1 MIRKIVPFTSMS
13 TSRLAQQSAAID
25 RRMEIQGARLE
36 QIARLLIWE
45 GRLSRAQ
52 LMERF
57 GLSGTRASE
66 WLKEFRDGHPDWA
79 EWDTKLR
86 SLVTTKAA
94 YLAIEKSEAAAISFL
109 GFTEPD
115 VITFGDEST
124 LVMPWDFSKVSP
136 YVFSRLR
143 LAIKDGV
150 RIALNY
156 SSMSRPVIHGRVI
169 EPHSI
174 IRAGRRW
181 HVRGYCMERKD
192 FRDFVLSRMSNVAL
206 KDEPCDH
213 HVGNDTKWNRM
224 VKVRLIAHPLL
235 SADQAQVVRREFF
248 AGTAARVTTCRG
260 PLVPYFIQELRA
272 ATDVERQLP
281 PDYQIA
287 IDNREECKEWLFPT

>member
-1 MIRKIVPFTSMS
+1 MS
-13 TSRLAQQSAAID
+13 TSRLARQSVATN
-25 RRMEIQGARLE
+25 RRVEIQEARLE
-36 QIARLLIWE
+36 QITRLLIWE

-86 SLVTTKAA
+86 SLVTTRAA
-94 YLAIEKSEAAAISFL
+94 YLNIEKNEAAAARFL
-109 GFTEPD
+109 GFAEPD
-115 VITFGDEST
+115 LITFGDDST

-150 RIALNY
+150 RIAFSY
-156 SSMSRPVIHGRVI
+156 SSMTRPVIHDRVI

-181 HVRGYCMERKD
+181 HVRGYCTERED
-192 FRDFVLSRMSNVAL
+192 FRDFVLGRMSDVAL
-206 KDEPCDH
+206 QDKASEH
-213 HVGNDTKWNRM
+213 HAEDDIKWNRT
-224 VKVRLIAHPLL
+224 VKVRLVAHPLL
-235 SADQAQVVRREFF
+235 STDQAQVVRREFF
-248 AGTAARVTTCRG
+248 AGTAARITTCRG
-260 PLVPYFIQELRA
+260 ALVPYFIQELRA

-281 PDYQIA
+281 PDYQLA
-287 IDNREECKEWLFPT
+287 IENREECKEWLFPT